1 MSRPLTPSEE
11 CALTFPPRSFE
22 YMECLKTKI
31 SNPYEI
37 GYEITPKMS
46 IGTILG
52 IISAI
57 VIIILIYLS
66 VKAKVNPFDLI
77 LSFFR

>member
-31 SNPYEI
+31 SNPYTL
-37 GYEITPKMS
+37 GYELPLPMNVGAI
-46 IGTILG
+46 IL
-52 IISAI
+52 IIA
-57 VIIILIYLS
+57 IIILIVYLS
-66 VKAKVNPFDLI
+66 VKANLNPLD
-77 LSFFR
+77 FFR

>member
-37 GYEITPKMS
+37 AYEKPLKQN
-46 IGTILG
+46 IGM
-52 IISAI
+52 
-57 VIIILIYLS
+57 IIIIVLVLILIIYLS
-66 VKAKVNPFDLI
+66 VKGNVNPLD
-77 LSFFR
+77 FFR

>member
-31 SNPYEI
+31 SNPYDL
-37 GYEITPKMS
+37 GYEMPPKMS
-46 IGTILG
+46 IKIILS
-52 IISAI
+52 IIATI
-57 VIIILIYLS
+57 VILILIYLS
-66 VKAKVNPFDLI
+66 IKAKVNPFDLI